1 MLVLLPLCVIIAYC
15 QRTNIDDFSCALER
29 YWKGGFVPLQA
40 AIDAA
45 IIQVRKVLIIEV
57 S

>member
-15 QRTNIDDFSCALER
+15 KRTHIHFSCALEK

-40 AIDAA
+40 AINAA